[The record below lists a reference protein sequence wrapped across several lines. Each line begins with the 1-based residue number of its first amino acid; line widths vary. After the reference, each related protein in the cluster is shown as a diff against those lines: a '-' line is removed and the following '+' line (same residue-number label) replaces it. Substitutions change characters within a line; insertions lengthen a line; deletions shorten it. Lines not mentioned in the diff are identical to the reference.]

1 MPVVRGLCPLRRTT
15 SQPASLANILI
26 PDGFHLQPRR
36 HMDCFWEWEQ
46 NGADGEDDMSGRQLT
61 VAMAV
66 VAVTALPLLAEDAKP
81 RGSSGGSSR
90 GSSHASHHGGSSR
103 GSSSGGSNS
112 GSGYHP
118 SGGSS
123 RPSPTLT
130 DAQRRHPRAG
140 TGTGYRYPGYG
151 NGYGHGGYYGGYG
164 HYPYYPYY
172 SRPYYWGYGSYPW
185 GGLYFDSYWYGG
197 GSAPY
202 YSSSHGYGYYS
213 TPYGDTGSIRMLI
226 DQEKAKVYV
235 DGYYAGVVDDFDGLF
250 QRLYVSPGRHEI
262 AVKLDGYKTER
273 FEVYVQNGSTVKI
286 GHDMVRGE
294 GEQRNM
300 EYAPLARNQEPA
312 EREAPREDRY
322 APNQDDRAQG
332 TLRLDVRPDDA
343 SVYVDGTFSGSAREL
358 RQLPLSAGR
367 HRIEIV
373 RPGFRT
379 YDRDVEVDGG
389 RGTDL
394 SVELEK

>member
-1 MPVVRGLCPLRRTT
+1 
-15 SQPASLANILI
+15 
-26 PDGFHLQPRR
+26 
-36 HMDCFWEWEQ
+36 MDCFWEWEQ

-66 VAVTALPLLAEDAKP
+66 VAVTALPVLAEDAKP
-81 RGSSGGSSR
+81 RGSSGGSSG
-90 GSSHASHHGGSSR
+90 GSSHASHHSGSSGGSGSG
-103 GSSSGGSNS
+103 GSSSGSD
-112 GSGYHP
+112 YHP

-123 RPSPTLT
+123 SHPSPSLT

-151 NGYGHGGYYGGYG
+151 YGHSYYDHNY
-164 HYPYYPYY
+164 YPYYPYY

-202 YSSSHGYGYYS
+202 YSSSYGYGYYS
-213 TPYGDTGSIRMLI
+213 TPYGDTGSIRMLVN
-226 DQEKAKVYV
+226 QEKAKVYV

-286 GHDMVRGE
+286 KHDMVRGD

-300 EYAPLARNQEPA
+300 EYAPLARNQDPA
-312 EREAPREDRY
+312 EREAPRDDRY
-322 APNQDDRAQG
+322 APADEDRRIQVDPRDARDDRDAQG

-358 RQLPLSAGR
+358 RQLSLSAGR

-379 YDRDVEVDGG
+379 YDRDVEVDSG
-389 RGTDL
+389 RGFDL